1 MTRASDAAVARD
13 LRREEAKAAERQR
26 LALAVLGLERA
37 SSVGALS
44 VDHQLLWIAATVCYG
59 AQWQL
64 ALGRAIGIK
73 SSRNVRRYALG
84 EAPVPRRWLEFLAEQ
99 IHAHRDQAA
108 AVRYVLAQRLDERT
122 GRV

>member
-1 MTRASDAAVARD
+1 VTRASDAAVARD
-13 LRREEAKAAERQR
+13 LRREEAKAAERRR
-26 LALAVLGLERA
+26 LAVGVLGQERA
-37 SSVGALS
+37 DAVAALP

-64 ALGRAIGIK
+64 AIGRAIGIK

-99 IHAHRDQAA
+99 IHAHRAEAA
-108 AVRYVLAQRLDERT
+108 DVDRVLAQRLDERT
-122 GRV
+122 GRA

>member
-13 LRREEAKAAERQR
+13 LRREEAKAAERRR
-26 LALAVLGLERA
+26 LAVAVLGQERA
-37 SSVGALS
+37 DAVAALP

-64 ALGRAIGIK
+64 ALGRALGVK
-73 SSRNVRRYALG
+73 SDRNVRRYALG
-84 EAPVPRRWLEFLAEQ
+84 EAPVPRRWLEFLAAA
-99 IHAHRDQAA
+99 IHVHRDHLAD
-108 AVRYVLAQRLDERT
+108 VDRVLAQRLDERT